1 MKKIIKEHE
10 HFEKFMGYKAPE
22 FKSDSGEFHVILW
35 NLNYISNNKNEYAIG
50 RLCLYLFINKSDDF
64 FLLFWMEPLDSGV
77 PLKPGK
83 LLAHVFTAVRLDL
96 SDSFIAVYLAVKV
109 GEHFFVAYGSQ
120 RGEALVW
127 IYAACFCLQTFVHHH
142 QYTLIDAVVEFS
154 SVAVQTYLDDAE
166 RALLL
171 FRCAGRSISLA
182 GLMADFQAM
191 NISRA

>member
-64 FLLFWMEPLDSGV
+64 ILLVGMIPVNFCI
-77 PLKPGK
+77 PLKPGE
-83 LLAHVFTAVRLDL
+83 LLAHVFTAMRL
-96 SDSFIAVYLAVKV
+96 YLADGFILIYLAIEIGK
-109 GEHFFVAYGSQ
+109 HFLVAHGSQ
-120 RGEALVW
+120 GGEALVW

-142 QYTLIDAVVEFS
+142 QYTLVDAVVEFC

-171 FRCAGRSISLA
+171 FDHMKRNGGDYLSSATVQKNKIC
-182 GLMADFQAM
+182 MK
-191 NISRA
+191 

>member
-64 FLLFWMEPLDSGV
+64 FLLVWMEPLDSGI

-96 SDSFIAVYLAVKV
+96 SDSFITVYLAV
-109 GEHFFVAYGSQ
+109 
-120 RGEALVW
+120 
-127 IYAACFCLQTFVHHH
+127 
-142 QYTLIDAVVEFS
+142 
-154 SVAVQTYLDDAE
+154 
-166 RALLL
+166 
-171 FRCAGRSISLA
+171 
-182 GLMADFQAM
+182 
-191 NISRA
+191 

>member
-50 RLCLYLFINKSDDF
+50 RLCLYLFIDKSDDF
-64 FLLFWMEPLDSGV
+64 ILLVGMIPVNFCIS
-77 PLKPGK
+77 LKPGE
-83 LLAHVFTAVRLDL
+83 LLAHVFTAMRL
-96 SDSFIAVYLAVKV
+96 YLADGFILIYLAIEIGK
-109 GEHFFVAYGSQ
+109 HFLVAHGSQ
-120 RGEALVW
+120 GSEALVW

-142 QYTLIDAVVEFS
+142 QYTLVDAVVEFS
-154 SVAVQTYLDDAE
+154 PVAVQTYLDDAE

-171 FRCAGRSISLA
+171 FGCAERSIVLPV
-182 GLMADFQAM
+182 
-191 NISRA
+191 